1 MTTPLPHADNA
12 PNTTNAHASTTPVTP
27 PISAT
32 PVHLTPVTHSSNIIQ
47 GDHWRISVLSDS
59 LIRLEWSDSGH
70 FEDHATQTVVSR
82 DFSNSNDNDNTRPT
96 FTVTHRNGFLLLD
109 TPSLRLEYDGK
120 PFSREGLCI
129 SVKGGANGSDVW
141 HYGDK
146 PSGNLGGT
154 ARTLDGVNGRI
165 DVGHGVLAMN
175 GWAVL
180 DDSASNIVASEPVEH
195 GIATPFGTWV
205 APRDHTETDLY
216 FFAHGRRYRDAIR
229 DLYRLTGPVPLLP
242 RFVFGN
248 WWSRYHRYSDAEYR
262 TLMRR
267 FEHEG
272 IPFSVAVIDMDW
284 HLVDDVPAQYGT
296 GWTGYTWNPKLFP
309 NPHDFLDW
317 LHEQGL
323 KATLNV
329 HPRDGVRAFE
339 QPYAKIAAAM
349 GVDTS
354 RNEPVDFDLTNP
366 TFIRAYLDMHHD
378 LEREGV
384 DFWWL
389 DWQQG
394 GVTHVPGLDPLWMLN
409 YLHYHDSGRDGRWPL
424 TFSRYAGPGS
434 HRYPIGFSGDT
445 IVTWDSLRFQ
455 PYFTATASNIG
466 YGWWSHDIGGHMFG
480 ERDEELEARWYQLG
494 TFSPINRLHSTDSP
508 FNGKEPWNFHEPVR
522 SAMVAA
528 LRLRQ
533 ALVPYLYTM
542 NWRAAT
548 DGMPLV
554 EPMYW
559 ADAELPDAYQTPNEF
574 RFGTELI
581 VAPITEPTDRATMR
595 AHANVWLPSGV
606 WFDLFTGRRYDAGHV
621 DTNGVCNADNT
632 ADIAG
637 VSDTKNVADDSGN
650 RRGRLIDVW
659 RTIDQTPA
667 FAKAGAIVP
676 LATNSTD
683 NSVTNPQA
691 LTLLVFPGASGSFEL
706 LEDDGTYPGVDDRG
720 IVRDN
725 RLARTQITFTWDGA
739 CDDAQCNGHDEGERC
754 DRDARNA
761 TLTIQ
766 PVTGNIAAVPQQ
778 REWTIAVR
786 GVAPAQVAVTVGGV
800 PVTVVDSETSDGNT
814 AHTAYDPAT
823 LTLTVT
829 VPAATDVPVNITF
842 PDGLRI
848 ADDPWMDDCQQLLQD
863 AQIDYVS
870 KEAAWDAIKRLGKRA
885 VASFGPITRPVDP
898 NLPSWLPQTRPSAL
912 PDTVAHALAEIL
924 NRC

>member
-1 MTTPLPHADNA
+1 MNTPLPHDANVANAIDAADVTADAHVSTSSTASSANTI
-12 PNTTNAHASTTPVTP
+12 PN
-27 PISAT
+27 
-32 PVHLTPVTHSSNIIQ
+32 HLTPVMCASDVIQ
-47 GDHWRISVLSDS
+47 GDHWRIGVLSDS

-82 DFSNSNDNDNTRPT
+82 NFSNDNNTHPT

-109 TPSLRLEYDGK
+109 TPALRLEYDGK
-120 PFSREGLCI
+120 PFSREGL
-129 SVKGGANGSDVW
+129 SVTVKGGPNGSDVW
-141 HYGDK
+141 HYGDE
-146 PSGNLGGT
+146 PGGNLGGT
-154 ARTLDGVNGRI
+154 ARTLDGVNGSI
-165 DVGHGVLAMN
+165 NVGQGVLAMN

-180 DDSASNIVASEPVEH
+180 DDSASNIVASEPVEN

-205 APRDHTETDLY
+205 APRDHTEIDLY
-216 FFAHGRRYRDAIR
+216 LFAHGRRYRDAIR
-229 DLYRLTGPVPLLP
+229 DFYRLTGPVPLLP

-248 WWSRYHRYSDAEYR
+248 WWSRYHRYDDAEYR

-267 FEHEG
+267 FASEG
-272 IPFSVAVIDMDW
+272 IPFTVAVIDMDW

-296 GWTGYTWNPKLFP
+296 GWTGYTWNPKLFA

-317 LHEQGL
+317 LHKQGL

-354 RNEPVDFDLTNP
+354 RDEPVDFDLTNP

-394 GVTHVPGLDPLWMLN
+394 GVTHLPGLDPLWMLN
-409 YLHYHDSGRDGRWPL
+409 YLHYHDSGRNKRWPL

-445 IVTWDSLRFQ
+445 VVTWDSLRFQ
-455 PYFTATASNIG
+455 PFFTATASNIG

-480 ERDEELEARWYQLG
+480 VRDEELEARWYQLG

-522 SAMVAA
+522 STMVAA

-595 AHANVWLPSGV
+595 AHTNVWLPRGV
-606 WFDLFTGRRYDAGHV
+606 WFDLFTGRRYDAADGCGV
-621 DTNGVCNADNT
+621 GGSTGSADT
-632 ADIAG
+632 
-637 VSDTKNVADDSGN
+637 GN
-650 RRGRLIDVW
+650 KRGRLIDVW
-659 RTIDQTPA
+659 RTLDGTPA

-676 LATNSTD
+676 LATDATD
-683 NSVTNPQA
+683 NTVANPTA
-691 LTLLVFPGASGSFEL
+691 LTLLVFPGAAGSFEL
-706 LEDDGTYPGVDDRG
+706 LEDDGVYPGVDEHGVARTD
-720 IVRDN
+720 
-725 RLARTQITFTWDGA
+725 RLARTQIELMWDGTR
-739 CDDAQCNGHDEGERC
+739 DGDGAQCDGHDKDERC

-761 TLTIQ
+761 MLTIQ

-786 GVAPAQVAVTVGGV
+786 GVAPTQVAVTVGGV
-800 PVTVVDSETSDGNT
+800 PVTVVDSETTDDNT
-814 AHTAYDPAT
+814 VHTAYDPAT

-829 VPAATDVPVNITF
+829 VPAATDVPINIMF
-842 PDGLRI
+842 PQGLCI
-848 ADDPWMDDCQQLLQD
+848 ADDPWQDDCRQLLQD

-870 KEAAWDAIKRLGKRA
+870 KEMAWDAVQRLGKQA
-885 VASFGPITRPVDP
+885 VASLVPITRPSDP
-898 NLPSWLPQTRPSAL
+898 NLPDWLPQSHPSAL
-912 PDTVAHALAEIL
+912 PDTVAHALTEIL
-924 NRC
+924 NRN

>member
-1 MTTPLPHADNA
+1 MTTPLLHADNA

-32 PVHLTPVTHSSNIIQ
+32 PAYLTPVTHSSNIIQ
-47 GDHWRISVLSDS
+47 GDHWRISVLSNS

-82 DFSNSNDNDNTRPT
+82 DFSNSNTNTNDNDNTRPT

-141 HYGDK
+141 HYGDE

-195 GIATPFGTWV
+195 GIATPFSTWV
-205 APRDHTETDLY
+205 APRDHAETDLY

-229 DLYRLTGPVPLLP
+229 DFYRLTGPVPLLP

-309 NPHDFLDW
+309 NPHDFLNW

-378 LEREGV
+378 LEHDGV

-720 IVRDN
+720 IVRDD
-725 RLARTQITFTWDGA
+725 RLARTQITFTW
-739 CDDAQCNGHDEGERC
+739 GET
-754 DRDARNA
+754 DAR
-761 TLTIQ
+761 LTIHS
-766 PVTGNIAAVPQQ
+766 VTGNVTAVPAT
-778 REWTIAVR
+778 RDWTIALR
-786 GVAPAQVAVTVGGV
+786 GVAPTNVAVTIGRQ
-800 PVTVVDSETSDGNT
+800 PVDTSVN
-814 AHTAYDPAT
+814 YDQAT
-823 LTLTVT
+823 LTLSVT
-829 VPAATDVPVNITF
+829 VPAATDQSVEIAF